1 MGTML
6 ESDLIYNILEIDDEI
21 VKEFRKGL
29 MSRIAKRP
37 KIEQEMFF
45 EKLVR
50 SVIQQGEIDITGWNR
65 DAISIL
71 LKVCA
76 ESGEEYHL
84 INDGLRMSFLR
95 YPQGAI
101 FDALAEAIISGEL
114 LQN

>member
-1 MGTML
+1 ML
-6 ESDLIYNILEIDDEI
+6 DTELVCNILERDEEI
-21 VKEFRKGL
+21 VKDFRRGL
-29 MSRIAKRP
+29 MNRIAQRS
-37 KIEQEMFF
+37 KIEQEVFF

-50 SVIQQGEIDITGWNR
+50 SVIRRGEIDITRWNT

-95 YPQGAI
+95 YPQGPI
-101 FDALAEAIISGEL
+101 FDALAEAILSGEL
-114 LQN
+114 LQK